1 MCFDPVSMALMIGG
15 TGMSMAGSGMDAKS
29 QSKFNVANIN
39 ADIEQLLQDE
49 QEAKVRNE
57 VLDRYRTTNEGF
69 INENQGTLGSVM
81 EKFAPTVQAGRF
93 DDAAADRSGKITDAV
108 TSAMPSKIATRSG
121 APDVVQK
128 TYDQKIGDVFTGATE
143 SGERLGKLGSFGD
156 TFAANERDTGQGQ
169 QKIGTVNQISRGFM
183 SNLPA
188 EQDLAGFQV
197 KQPIFRPA
205 APEKNPWSDVL
216 KFGGTLLGA
225 AGGSGKFA
233 GPGWGQIGDVFSA
246 YLQPNPWMGR

>member
-69 INENQGTLGSVM
+69 INENQGTLGDVI
-81 EKFAPTVQAGRF
+81 AGFQPGAQTQRM
-93 DDAAADRSGKITDAV
+93 DDAVADRSGKITGAV
-108 TSAMPSKIATRSG
+108 NSAMPSKIAVRAG
-121 APDVVQK
+121 APDIVQK
-128 TYDQKIGDVFTGATE
+128 TYDQKIGDVFSNAIA
-143 SGERLGKLGSFGD
+143 SGERRAKVGSYGD
-156 TFAANERDTGQGQ
+156 AFASNERDTGQGQ
-169 QKIGTVNQISRGFM
+169 QEIGTVNQISRGFM

-197 KQPIFRPA
+197 KKPIFRPA
-205 APEKNPWSDVL
+205 APEKSPWSDVL

-233 GPGWGQIGDVFSA
+233 GPGWGQIGDVFAA
-246 YLQPNPWMGR
+246 YAQPNPWMGR